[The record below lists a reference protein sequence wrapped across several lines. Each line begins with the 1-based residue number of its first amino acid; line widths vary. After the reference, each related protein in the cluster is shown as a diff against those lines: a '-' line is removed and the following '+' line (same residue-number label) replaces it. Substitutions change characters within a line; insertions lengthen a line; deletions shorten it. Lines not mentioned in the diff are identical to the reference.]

1 MKTFK
6 SVNDFIK
13 KQEKS
18 ITWGDEM
25 LIGGKIYRI
34 FEYGGGSMMNMDYDY
49 VYFVNKRTRNA
60 IHIEYDCP
68 SFQGGK
74 QVNEYH
80 FISGEFIPS
89 MELWRTD
96 TL

>member
-6 SVNDFIK
+6 SVKQFIN
-13 KQEKS
+13 KQKHS
-18 ITWGDEM
+18 INWEDEM

-34 FEYGGGSMMNMDYDY
+34 YEYGSGDCDY
-49 VYFVNKRTRNA
+49 VYFVNKRTHNA
-60 IHIEYDCP
+60 INIEYDCP

-74 QVNEYH
+74 QVKQYR
-80 FISGEFIPS
+80 FIDAEFIPN
-89 MELWRTD
+89 MDLWRTD